1 MVVKDHYK
9 LIKLFCLILII
20 GFFQSSVRAQSLL
33 NQHYLSNDVENLINT
48 NPDQALKIAQHLL
61 SKTNITY
68 AEKAKVN
75 FLISKAYR
83 VKGDYSSALNFL
95 FEEKNYTEYLSDKEK
110 IAIEIQKIIILRELS
125 LDKQAKIILKNAENS
140 IDKISDSKAKL
151 YLRIFIAQEKAEF
164 FLREDKVDKG
174 IDLLGND
181 RLFSN
186 GLLNDFDE
194 LKLYY
199 NIVLGKLYLEK
210 RKLDE
215 AKKHFEIA
223 NNISNT
229 RKSNNVY
236 ANIDALTGLANVCFL
251 KKEHNNVIHILDRA
265 LLNSQQLGNVFLQE
279 KIISQQNVNYLALN
293 DTTDYKLTN
302 ASFIK
307 IQFQSE
313 QLEQEAVNTAYN
325 LFSDEYTDRYSEQKN
340 YYLKILFYAIGLFLF
355 IVVVCAFFLLN
366 YVQRVRNLNEIINY
380 IKITR
385 SNLVSSFTE
394 RKSEPKKNII
404 LKETEE
410 QILNKLKKFE
420 NSKRFLNKDI
430 SLAVL
435 AGQLDSNTKYL
446 SEIINSH
453 YNVNFNTYINKLR
466 INYIIEKLKTDPNFI
481 NYKISY
487 LADNCGF
494 SSHSSFATV
503 FKSITGISPV
513 KFIELLNDEKEN
525 TLLK

>member
-1 MVVKDHYK
+1 MIPKYHYK
-9 LIKLFCLILII
+9 SIKVFCFILII
-20 GFFQSSVRAQSLL
+20 GFFQSNIRAQSLL

-68 AEKAKVN
+68 AEKARVN
-75 FLISKAYR
+75 FLISKAYK

-95 FEEKNYTEYLSDKEK
+95 FEEKNYTEYLSDKDK
-110 IAIEIQKIIILRELS
+110 IIIEIQKAIILRELS
-125 LDKQAKIILKNAENS
+125 LDKQAKVILKNTEKS
-140 IDKISDSKAKL
+140 IEKISDLNTKV
-151 YLRIFIAQEKAEF
+151 YLRISIALEKAQF
-164 FLREDKVDKG
+164 FLKEDHVDEG
-174 IDLLGND
+174 IKLLENKKIFSKKDLNH
-181 RLFSN
+181 FE
-186 GLLNDFDE
+186 E
-194 LKLYY
+194 LKVYL
-199 NIVLGKLYLEK
+199 NIILGKLYLEK
-210 RKLDE
+210 RDLE
-215 AKKHFEIA
+215 QAKKHFELA
-223 NNISNT
+223 EDLSNPQE
-229 RKSNNVY
+229 SNNVY

-251 KKEHNNVIHILDRA
+251 KKEHNDVTHILDKA

-293 DTTDYKLTN
+293 DTADYKLTN

-325 LFSDEYTDRYSEQKN
+325 LFSDEYTDRYAYQKN
-340 YYLKILFYAIGLFLF
+340 HYTKILYYAIGVFLF
-355 IVVVCAFFLLN
+355 IVIVCALFLFT
-366 YVQRVRNLNEIINY
+366 YVQRIRNLNEIINY

-410 QILNKLKKFE
+410 QILNKLKRFE